1 MLVVEYWFASKE
13 HFETKNVES
22 HLPAVNTMLIFLV
35 PVCSPLFLEEKKM
48 LNSVIKIK
56 KMLNLPAPSQP
67 GYQMSMSVG

>member
-35 PVCSPLFLEEKKM
+35 PVCSPLFLEEKKNAQ
-48 LNSVIKIK
+48 LGYQNK